1 MTTLEISRQARR
13 RMRIAARLPTRHPRQ
28 IDHVSTAID
37 QLPEPDTLNAEERAA
52 ALTAIARQRNRL
64 DAYLTTLA
72 GHADDNHDSQILG
85 AGTTGTLITAATRC
99 DPATGSAAVNRAK
112 GLREHPHL
120 HAAYQAGTLS
130 TSHVAAILAD
140 ATRIDDFHTLEAD
153 LVTLATT
160 TEPRE
165 VRNLLR
171 ILVDQSR
178 PDHLDNDFAKQRDKR
193 GISLNPLPGGNY
205 RLDGHLDPITGKRLA
220 DALSDLMTR
229 TGPDDTRTPTQR
241 RADALADLLSAAQAN
256 RKPFGISGVSILIDA
271 DTIGAGHLDDATL
284 IGARLTDLLTC
295 DPILSLIIGRT
306 TSSGF
311 QPLRLDRLARHA
323 THAQRQALAARDRGC
338 IRCGAP
344 PARCEAHHIIGWASG
359 GTTDLENLALLCS
372 RCHHDLHL
380 GHFTITMTNAMP
392 TLGPGPRAPPRG

>member
-1 MTTLEISRQARR
+1 
-13 RMRIAARLPTRHPRQ
+13 MRIAARLPTRHPRP
-28 IDHVSTAID
+28 IDPVITAID

-52 ALTAIARQRNRL
+52 AMTAIARQRNRL

-140 ATRIDDFHTLEAD
+140 AARIKDFDTLEAD

-229 TGPDDTRTPTQR
+229 TGPDDPRTPTQR

-284 IGARLTDLLTC
+284 LGARLTDLLTC
-295 DPILSLIIGRT
+295 DPLLSLIIGRT

-311 QPLRLDRLARHA
+311 QPLRLDRLSRHA
-323 THAQRQALAARDRGC
+323 SHAQRQALAARDRGC

-344 PARCEAHHIIGWASG
+344 PTRCEAHHIIGWASG
-359 GTTDLENLALLCS
+359 GKTDLENLALLCS

-392 TLGPGPRAPPRG
+392 TLGPGPRAPPAR